1 MTDEEEYWNR
11 KLKEYECIMKGE
23 QSHEGCLIVLCL
35 VMLLGV
41 LLVVL
46 SPFIFAMSKF

>member
-23 QSHEGCLIVLCL
+23 QSHEGWLIVLCL